1 MTNTLHRLTTASAA
15 AAREFRRVYN
25 DPGAVIVET
34 AAEQRRQAYALLWSY
49 YQNSAF
55 EEIERWAAYRRR
67 HLLYRHTR
75 PIYNPAA
82 RLVDYYAGSVYDGD
96 WPATPEALTAR
107 SSAIPFSVTTS
118 PAVLAAVSQ
127 IFRASNWQQNNR
139 QMVRHGAALGDA
151 MIVIVDDTRRR
162 RVYLDLVWPGHVADL
177 QLDPAGNVVAYA
189 LEYDALDAH
198 GMTYTYRREVDR
210 AEIATYKDGEPT
222 GYDDLPER
230 YPNPYGFTPAAWI
243 RHNLS
248 GSEHGRPAI
257 RSIGKIDEL
266 NSLAAHAIDQ
276 GHRVLGA
283 PILIAGLKTSPIS
296 TKGPTTTSANAEQRE
311 DLKFITSPEPG
322 ATVETLQMDAGE
334 TINHIDHMLAEIERD
349 HPELGFFDQM
359 RGMTQITGP
368 AADRMFGDVRVRLR
382 EARASY
388 DLQTIKA
395 LQMGIA
401 IAGWRANRGDWGTT
415 ASLPANRLAFLP
427 FGLQSYAAGDLEM
440 AIRDRPLMP
449 ATEADEIDD
458 ERRRIALQRERLQLQ
473 AEQASAGAV
482 IAAAPQGGIAARIA
496 AAVEAA
502 RQPPGLQPQTAAPSQ
517 AASDAAAVDVGEA
530 SRPTPQPQ
538 QAAE

>member
-34 AAEQRRQAYALLWSY
+34 AAEQRRQAYALLWQY

-96 WPATPEALTAR
+96 WPATPEALTDR
-107 SSAIPFSVTTS
+107 TSAIPFAVTT
-118 PAVLAAVSQ
+118 PAALLAAVSQ

-177 QLDPAGNVVAYA
+177 QLDPAGNVTAYA
-189 LEYDALDAH
+189 LEYDALDAR

-222 GYDDLPER
+222 GYDDQPER

-276 GHRVLGA
+276 AHRVLGA
-283 PILIAGLKTSPIS
+283 PILISGLKTSPIS

-334 TINHIDHMLAEIERD
+334 TINHIDHLLAEIERD

-368 AADRMFGDVRVRLR
+368 AADRLFGDVRVRLL

-401 IAGWRANRGDWGTT
+401 IAGWRANRGDWGST
-415 ASLPANRLAFLP
+415 AGLPANRLVFLP
-427 FGLQSYAAGDLEM
+427 FGLESYAAGDLDM

-458 ERRRIALQRERLQLQ
+458 ERKRIALARERLQLQ
-473 AEQASAGAV
+473 AEQASAGSV

-496 AAVEAA
+496 AAVQAA
-502 RQPPGLQPQTAAPSQ
+502 RQPTGASTPTAPSRP
-517 AASDAAAVDVGEA
+517 AEEAAAVDAGEA
-530 SRPTPQPQ
+530 SNPTPQPQ